1 MSTLIESL
9 GVYLPPNVLTSDEIV
24 KGCKLGLPIP
34 LERLTGIRS
43 RRVASPG
50 QASLDLAREAALAC
64 LARSKYE
71 PADIDVLI
79 CCSISKAQTST
90 AALIEPMLSFY
101 LQQALGMQNALA
113 FDISNACAGLFTG
126 VAIAD
131 AFLKAGDARRV
142 MVVAGE
148 WSSYVIY
155 GAQLE
160 IQSLVDQRIP
170 CLTVGD
176 AGAAMILETSP
187 DPAIGFQ
194 TIDMYTLGKYSD
206 LCIVKPSE
214 GEHGGLMM
222 VTDSIRISLTSIPQA
237 VQHLA
242 SHLDQQGWSLD
253 DVGHLIPHQTSR
265 TSLQDANRQLMKRIG
280 APADLNG
287 KNVDNLTERGN
298 TATTTHIVALEDA
311 ILDGRIRSGEN
322 VAFSITG
329 SGVTIGTALY
339 TLDDLPDRRRAWE
352 REPYAAP
359 KASLPRGNRP
369 AIFRPTRRVRVE
381 SVGTADRQQAEKDTR
396 ALVRA
401 AAEVCFDRSSYQPTD
416 IELLIFA
423 GLYRTDQIIEPAI
436 AALIAGDLGLNDD
449 AIALTANKTF
459 AFDLVNGALGFLNA
473 CQVGCST
480 IAAGAARTAMIVA
493 SEVEHH
499 DVDPAWPRIGLR
511 EAGSA
516 LILAGSEEDGPGF
529 SCFGVTTYPEHADA
543 LKVSAAQ
550 VAGAVVLRLD
560 RHPWIE
566 ELYLETVTD
575 AIRRFLHDAGLTLA
589 DVSVVIPPQVSP
601 WLSQALAEQLD
612 LPPWKLIDVA
622 VDGED
627 LFSSSIPF
635 ALDAAQQRGVVQAGD
650 LGLIVAVGS
659 GIQVGCALYQF

>member
-1 MSTLIESL
+1 M
-9 GVYLPPNVLTSDEIV
+9 
-24 KGCKLGLPIP
+24 
-34 LERLTGIRS
+34 
-43 RRVASPG
+43 
-50 QASLDLAREAALAC
+50 
-64 LARSKYE
+64 
-71 PADIDVLI
+71 
-79 CCSISKAQTST
+79 
-90 AALIEPMLSFY
+90 
-101 LQQALGMQNALA
+101 
-113 FDISNACAGLFTG
+113 
-126 VAIAD
+126 
-131 AFLKAGDARRV
+131 
-142 MVVAGE
+142 
-148 WSSYVIY
+148 
-155 GAQLE
+155 
-160 IQSLVDQRIP
+160 
-170 CLTVGD
+170 
-176 AGAAMILETSP
+176 
-187 DPAIGFQ
+187 
-194 TIDMYTLGKYSD
+194 
-206 LCIVKPSE
+206 
-214 GEHGGLMM
+214 
-222 VTDSIRISLTSIPQA
+222 
-237 VQHLA
+237 
-242 SHLDQQGWSLD
+242 
-253 DVGHLIPHQTSR
+253 
-265 TSLQDANRQLMKRIG
+265 
-280 APADLNG
+280 
-287 KNVDNLTERGN
+287 
-298 TATTTHIVALEDA
+298 
-311 ILDGRIRSGEN
+311 
-322 VAFSITG
+322 
-329 SGVTIGTALY
+329 
-339 TLDDLPDRRRAWE
+339 
-352 REPYAAP
+352 
-359 KASLPRGNRP
+359 
-369 AIFRPTRRVRVE
+369 
-381 SVGTADRQQAEKDTR
+381 
-396 ALVRA
+396 
-401 AAEVCFDRSSYQPTD
+401 
-416 IELLIFA
+416 LIFA

-516 LILAGSEEDGPGF
+516 LILAGSDEDGPGF

-566 ELYLETVTD
+566 ELYLETIAD